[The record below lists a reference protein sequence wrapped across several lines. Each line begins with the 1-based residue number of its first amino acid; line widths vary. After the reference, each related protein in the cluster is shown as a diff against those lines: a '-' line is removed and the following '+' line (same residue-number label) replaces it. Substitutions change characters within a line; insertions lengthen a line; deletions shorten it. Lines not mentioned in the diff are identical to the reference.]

1 MYVTKNNLTNGVNFL
16 VFISSIRVF
25 LG

>member
-16 VFISSIRVF
+16 VFISSIHVF